1 MEIFSHDVS
10 SAEESKASN
19 LNIVVKLIQQM
30 NVNSELLVIKPA
42 FRK

>member
-1 MEIFSHDVS
+1 MEIFVHDVS

-19 LNIVVKLIQQM
+19 LNILVKLIQQV

-42 FRK
+42 FSK

>member
-1 MEIFSHDVS
+1 MEIFVLDFS

-19 LNIVVKLIQQM
+19 SNIFVQLIQQ
-30 NVNSELLVIKPA
+30 NNCNSELLVIKPA